1 MPTKKNDSFADVEDP
16 SVIREEIL
24 MPSSLET
31 IDLAMYD
38 FVDNLLDIYSTTNKG
53 FKKVPVLW
61 VSGERAHN
69 VKENKERRDAND
81 NFILP
86 AITIERVGVRKDL
99 LDKSAVWGDPPDPLG
114 KGGIITVARRIKQD
128 KTANFANAA
137 AQRLHKQINFPRK
150 NNKVV
155 YETASIPLP
164 VYLQIDY
171 SLNIRTEY
179 QQQMNEILTPF
190 ATVGAALD
198 HFVLRKDGHTYEG
211 FIKGDFTTDNNL
223 SNLGDEERKYNT
235 EIKIEVLGYVVGDG
249 KNQSRQK
256 IVYRENIVDVKIG
269 RERVIVGDLPEHTD
283 KGDYRD

>member
-1 MPTKKNDSFADVEDP
+1 MPTKKDDSFAEIEDP

-24 MPSSLET
+24 MPSNLET
-31 IDLAMYD
+31 IDLSMYD
-38 FVDNLLDIYSTTNKG
+38 FVDNLLDIYTTTNKG
-53 FKKVPVLW
+53 FKKVPVIW
-61 VSGERAHN
+61 VSGERAHH
-69 VKENKERRDAND
+69 VKENKARRDSND

-150 NNKVV
+150 NPKVI

-171 SLNIRTEY
+171 SVNIQTEY

-190 ATVGAALD
+190 ATIGAALD
-198 HFVLRKDGHTYEG
+198 HFILQRDGHTYEG
-211 FIKGDFTTDNNL
+211 FVKGDFTTDTNL
-223 SNLGDEERKYNT
+223 SNLGEEERRYNT
-235 EIKIEVLGYVVGDG
+235 EIKVEVLGYVIGDG